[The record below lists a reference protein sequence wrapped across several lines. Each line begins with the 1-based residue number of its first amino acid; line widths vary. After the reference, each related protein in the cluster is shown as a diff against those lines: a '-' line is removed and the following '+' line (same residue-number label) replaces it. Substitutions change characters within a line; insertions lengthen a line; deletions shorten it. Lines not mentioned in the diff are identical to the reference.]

1 MDNPPAFP
9 QVGNPTW
16 GMEPSPGMTLR
27 DWFAGQAPVTLFDAA
42 VACGWSAI
50 DAADMPR
57 DDYRATLWAVMT
69 LMRYEYAD
77 AMLAARATPAAP
89 AAEMQHVAYY
99 DAEDRQFRWMSG
111 IAPRACDL
119 FAARTNGGQSNG

>member
-1 MDNPPAFP
+1 MTEAYTDTNPPAFP
-9 QVGNPTW
+9 RSYQADGHN
-16 GMEPSPGMTLR
+16 GMSLR

-77 AMLAARATPAAP
+77 AMLAAR
-89 AAEMQHVAYY
+89 
-99 DAEDRQFRWMSG
+99 
-111 IAPRACDL
+111 
-119 FAARTNGGQSNG
+119 TNGGQENA